1 MQKVYSLSSP
11 GQYLVFDSSDL
22 SVETLE
28 LFCINGLMCF
38 GSDVVVRIYPTL
50 KSIFFGL
57 SLLSAEDRV
66 W

>member
-1 MQKVYSLSSP
+1 MQKAFSLASA

-28 LFCINGLMCF
+28 LFCINGWRCF

-57 SLLSAEDRV
+57 SLLSAEDGV